1 MGRWRGACVGVRVS
15 SCETRGKPRLKKCAG
30 YATRQV
36 TTHCHTLSQNKLHC
50 VTSTCIREATATT
63 PGRSP
68 WPRVNSDKV
77 QPCPSRHATC
87 SDASFKLVGLLRTD
101 GHGRRR
107 SLTACMWGTAA
118 VPSAAPDDPMCGYRE
133 VANALS
139 IALPL
144 SALVGH
150 DLLEALLLRCSRSE
164 RAKVRPCHRHVDSF
178 GPAVPRRAAVDRLG
192 GS

>member
-1 MGRWRGACVGVRVS
+1 MAEGGLFS
-15 SCETRGKPRLKKCAG
+15 SPLFFQSRDKSNDKRAQWQRASRLC
-30 YATRQV
+30 
-36 TTHCHTLSQNKLHC
+36 KLHC